1 MLKFKKISKTT
12 EKIEFA
18 YIYDLNIFVNMNYNE
33 LNEVSDICNNNL
45 IFFSIDNINFIG
57 IKNCNSFKNK
67 ILYTDLLE
75 YIPAI
80 RKKIESLNINYFIYI
95 LRCFD
100 NTLYTGIARDY
111 INRYE
116 KHING
121 TGAKYTKYHIPKKI
135 EKVWRINGRSKA
147 SKVEAYIKKLSKSK
161 KEDLIENPQI
171 LKEIFN
177 DIILI

>member
-1 MLKFKKISKTT
+1 MLKFKKINRSI
-12 EKIEFA
+12 EKIKFA
-18 YIYDLNIFVNMNYNE
+18 YIYDLNIFVNMNYIE

-45 IFFSIDNINFIG
+45 IFFSINNIDFIG
-57 IKNCNSFKNK
+57 INKCAFFKNQ
-67 ILYTDLLE
+67 IFDTDLFE
-75 YIPAI
+75 YIPVI
-80 RKKIESLNINYFIYI
+80 RKKMESLNVNYFIYI

-111 INRYE
+111 MKRYE

-121 TGAKYTKYHIPKKI
+121 TGAKYTKYHSPKKI
-135 EKVWRINGRSKA
+135 EKVWEINGRSKA
-147 SKVEAYIKKLSKSK
+147 SKVESYIKKLSKTK
-161 KEDLIENPQI
+161 KEDLIKNPQI